1 MQLGQVG
8 GWSGSPLPPGA
19 GKAADQI
26 TLSTCRSRK
35 RRCSPRGTG
44 CVQCLNSSPSPESVR
59 MARLFT
65 EGPRN
70 EVRKCNVCECT
81 SCSHHGPA
89 AARQPHPSSRSS
101 AIWSSQHQNAAGG
114 ERVAEKYG
122 VCGAGVNLP
131 SLGNQIPDAVLP
143 GGELVSTD
151 PQTGTPA
158 PGPCPPGASRQGQVT
173 WTTVRPDPGVSVQ
186 APGAYRHVR
195 PAASLPGSAPSP

>member
-1 MQLGQVG
+1 
-8 GWSGSPLPPGA
+8 
-19 GKAADQI
+19 
-26 TLSTCRSRK
+26 
-35 RRCSPRGTG
+35 
-44 CVQCLNSSPSPESVR
+44 

-101 AIWSSQHQNAAGG
+101 AIWSSQRQNAAGG
-114 ERVAEKYG
+114 EGVAESG

-186 APGAYRHVR
+186 TPGAYRSVR